1 MSWRTYQGKA
11 TVHPALQH
19 RLGDCFASSCGYIMA
34 FSENSLHPRHT
45 KMDTL
50 DVSCRSQI
58 GIEFHQ
64 AFDVQDTLFE
74 NLVLGIEQTF
84 LSLRMGLTYCPIE
97 GWKED
102 QPSFSPGFHSAVSL

>member
-1 MSWRTYQGKA
+1 
-11 TVHPALQH
+11 
-19 RLGDCFASSCGYIMA
+19 MA

-50 DVSCRSQI
+50 NIFCRGQF

-84 LSLRMGLTYCPIE
+84 LSLRMGLTYRPIE
-97 GWKED
+97 GWEKN
-102 QPSFSPGFHSAVSL
+102 QPSFSFCFHSAVSL